1 MNPIVTDSKER
12 QVLPAEVDAG
22 LVEDIAT
29 LIDDSQQAMVLN
41 LIADMYPADIAVML
55 HHLPRDDARAL
66 FGWLPAEVASDVLP
80 ELDDDFR
87 AAILDVYP
95 ADHIRVL
102 LDDMDSDDAADVLA
116 DLPPE
121 VAETVLSGLEDAS
134 EVQELLE
141 YAEDTAGGIMGTDFV
156 AVPDSL
162 TVGEAT
168 EEVRSN
174 AERIEPIFGVY
185 VVDAEGRLVGIAT
198 LKRLLLSRASEPV
211 SSIIEPDVLS
221 VTPDI
226 DQEEVA
232 RLMERYDL
240 VSLPVVEQGG
250 RLVGR
255 ITIDDVVDVI
265 REEAEEDIQRMSGV
279 RNEEVTSSVMQ
290 MTRGRLVWLFLGL
303 IGASFSALVINNFVG
318 QIEKAVV
325 LVMFIPVVMAMGG
338 NVGIQSSAIAVQ
350 GLAAGD
356 LWPSDIARRLS
367 KEVVVALIN
376 GLFLA
381 VGISLVVV
389 ALAATNVITT
399 PNVAKLAVTVALTL
413 LTVIVVAASIGS
425 TVPLILDRFGVD
437 PALATGPF
445 VTTSNDLIGLIVY
458 FLIASVIYL

>member
-1 MNPIVTDSKER
+1 MNATPSDSKER
-12 QVLPAEVDAG
+12 VVLPAEVDAG
-22 LVEDIAT
+22 LVEDIAA
-29 LIDDSQQAMVLN
+29 LIDTHRQAMVLN

-55 HHLPRDDARAL
+55 HHLARDDARTV
-66 FGWLPAEVASDVLP
+66 FGWLPSEAASDVLP

-95 ADHIRVL
+95 PDRIRDL
-102 LDDMDSDDAADVLA
+102 LDDMDSDEAADVLA
-116 DLPPE
+116 DLPPS

-134 EVQELLE
+134 EVQVLLE
-141 YAEDTAGGIMGTDFV
+141 YDEDTAGGIMGTDFV
-156 AVPDSL
+156 AVPDTL
-162 TVGEAT
+162 TVGEVT

-174 AERIEPIFGVY
+174 AEKIEPIFAVY
-185 VVDAEGRLVGIAT
+185 VVDEDDKLLGLAS
-198 LKRLLLSRASEPV
+198 LKRLLLSRANKPIT
-211 SSIIEPDVLS
+211 SIMEPDVLS

-232 RLMERYDL
+232 RVMERYDL
-240 VSLPVVEQGG
+240 VSLPVVDTDGK
-250 RLVGR
+250 LIGR

-279 RNEEVTSSVMQ
+279 RNEEVTSSVLQ
-290 MTRGRLVWLFLGL
+290 MTRGRLVWLFVGL
-303 IGASFSALVINNFVG
+303 IGALFSALVINEFEG

-325 LVMFIPVVMAMGG
+325 LAMFIPVVMAMAG
-338 NVGIQSSAIAVQ
+338 NAGIQSSAVAVQ

-356 LWPSDIARRLS
+356 LWSSDIVRRLS

-381 VGISLVVV
+381 AGISLMVV
-389 ALAATNVITT
+389 ALGATDVITT
-399 PNVAKLAVTVALTL
+399 PNVDRLAITVALTL

-425 TVPLILDRFGVD
+425 TVPLILDRFGID

-445 VTTSNDLIGLIVY
+445 ITTSNDLIGLIVY
-458 FLIASVIYL
+458 FLVASVIYL

>member
-1 MNPIVTDSKER
+1 MNATATDSRER
-12 QVLPAEVDAG
+12 PVLPAEVDAG
-22 LVEDIAT
+22 LVEDIAA
-29 LIDDSQQAMVLN
+29 LIDNDQQAMVLN
-41 LIADMYPADIAVML
+41 LIADTYPADVAVML

-66 FGWLPAEVASDVLP
+66 FGWLSPEVASDVLP

-156 AVPDSL
+156 AVPDTL

-168 EEVRSN
+168 EEVRTN

-185 VVDAEGRLVGIAT
+185 VVDAEGRLVGIAS
-198 LKRLLLSRASEPV
+198 LKSLLLSRANEPV
-211 SSIIEPDVLS
+211 TSIIEPDVMS
-221 VTPDI
+221 VTPEV
-226 DQEEVA
+226 DQEDVA

-240 VSLPVVEQGG
+240 VVLPVVDPGG

-279 RNEEVTSSVMQ
+279 RNEEVTSSVLQ

-303 IGASFSALVINNFVG
+303 IGAFFSALVINNFGG

-325 LVMFIPVVMAMGG
+325 LAMFIPVVMAMAG
-338 NVGIQSSAIAVQ
+338 NAGTQSSAIAVQ

-356 LWPSDIARRLS
+356 LWSSDITRRLS

-381 VGISLVVV
+381 AAVSLLVV
-389 ALAATNVITT
+389 LLGATNVITT
-399 PNVAKLAVTVALTL
+399 PHVARLAITVALTL
-413 LTVIVVAASIGS
+413 VAVIVVAASIGS
-425 TVPLILDRFGVD
+425 TVPLMLDRFGID

-445 VTTSNDLIGLIVY
+445 ITTSNDLIGLIVY
-458 FLIASVIYL
+458 FWIASVIYL